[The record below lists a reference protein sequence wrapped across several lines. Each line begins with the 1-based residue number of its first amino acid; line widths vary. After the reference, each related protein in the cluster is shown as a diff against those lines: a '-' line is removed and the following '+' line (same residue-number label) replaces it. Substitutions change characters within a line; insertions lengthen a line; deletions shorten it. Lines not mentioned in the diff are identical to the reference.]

1 MESKAQ
7 PKMFSTRVNADLLK
21 EVKHLSVD
29 LEKPI
34 SELVEEALKDLVE
47 KYNSKDR

>member
-1 MESKAQ
+1 
-7 PKMFSTRVNADLLK
+7 MFATRVNPDLLK
-21 EVKHLSVD
+21 EIKHLSVD

-47 KYNSKDR
+47 KYHSTDDFK